1 MCFGDSLTWGMNP
14 GSDARHEFED
24 RWPNALAAGLNGQ
37 ARAIEEGLNGRFTVY
52 DDPASQE
59 SRNGAEV
66 LPVLLASHSP
76 LDLVIILLGTNDLQ
90 WIGPRRAFDA
100 MWGMARLIEIV
111 QRFSYRTGMPTPDV
125 LIVSPPHLG
134 HTDNPDYLLYYPDAI
149 EESRKL
155 AGFYARIAGEM
166 NCHFFDAATVSAPS
180 PIDGCHLD
188 AANTRAIGQGLVP
201 HARRIL
207 GL

>member
-1 MCFGDSLTWGMNP
+1 MIP

-24 RWPNALAAGLNGQ
+24 RWPNVLASGLAGK
-37 ARAIEEGLNGRFTVY
+37 AHVIEEGLNGRFTVY
-52 DDPASQE
+52 DDPASE
-59 SRNGAEV
+59 ECRNGAEV
-66 LPVLLASHSP
+66 LPMLLASHSP

-100 MWGMARLIEIV
+100 MWGVARLVEIV
-111 QRFSYRTGMPTPDV
+111 QRFGYRSGMPTPEV
-125 LIVSPPHLG
+125 LVVSPPHLG
-134 HTDNPDYLLYYPDAI
+134 PTDNPDYQLYYPDAI

-155 AGFYARIAGEM
+155 AGFYARIAREM
-166 NCHFFDAATVSAPS
+166 KCHFFDAASVSVAC

-188 AANTRAIGQGLVP
+188 AMNTRAIGKGLVP
-201 HARRIL
+201 QVRRIL

>member
-1 MCFGDSLTWGMNP
+1 MILGY
-14 GSDARHEFED
+14 DARHDFEN
-24 RWPNALAAGLNGQ
+24 RWPNALVAGLNGK
-37 ARAIEEGLNGRFTVY
+37 ARVIEEGLNGRFTVY
-52 DDPASQE
+52 DDPASE
-59 SRNGAEV
+59 ECRNGAEI

-76 LDLVIILLGTNDLQ
+76 LDMVIILLGTNDLQ

-111 QRFSYRTGMPTPDV
+111 QRFSYRPGMPRPEV
-125 LIVSPPHLG
+125 LMVSPPHLG
-134 HTDNPDYLLYYPDAI
+134 QTDNPDYQLYYPDAI

-155 AGFYARIAGEM
+155 AGFYARIAGGM
-166 NCHFFDAATVSAPS
+166 NCHFFDAASVSAPS

-188 AANTRAIGQGLVP
+188 VANTRAIGQGLVP
-201 HARRIL
+201 HVRRIL

>member
-1 MCFGDSLTWGMNP
+1 M
-14 GSDARHEFED
+14 
-24 RWPNALAAGLNGQ
+24 
-37 ARAIEEGLNGRFTVY
+37 
-52 DDPASQE
+52 
-59 SRNGAEV
+59 
-66 LPVLLASHSP
+66 LLASHSP

-111 QRFSYRTGMPTPDV
+111 QRFSYRPGMPIPEV
-125 LIVSPPHLG
+125 LVVSPPHLG
-134 HTDNPDYLLYYPDAI
+134 QTDNSDYHLYYPDAI

-155 AGFYARIAGEM
+155 ARFYARIAGEM
-166 NCHFFDAATVSAPS
+166 KCHFFDAASVSAPS
-180 PIDGCHLD
+180 SIDGCHLD

-201 HARRIL
+201 HVRRIL

>member
-1 MCFGDSLTWGMNP
+1 MIP
-14 GSDARHEFED
+14 GSDARHDFED
-24 RWPNALAAGLNGQ
+24 RWPNALGTGLGGK
-37 ARAIEEGLNGRFTVY
+37 ARVIEEGLNGRFTVY
-52 DDPASQE
+52 DDPASE
-59 SRNGAEV
+59 ECRNGAEV

-100 MWGMARLIEIV
+100 MWGMARLIEIA
-111 QRFSYRTGMPTPDV
+111 QRFSYRAGMPTPDV
-125 LIVSPPHLG
+125 LIVSPPHLEP
-134 HTDNPDYLLYYPDAI
+134 TDNPDYQLYYPDAI

-166 NCHFFDAATVSAPS
+166 KCHFFDAASVSVPS

-201 HARRIL
+201 QVSGIL